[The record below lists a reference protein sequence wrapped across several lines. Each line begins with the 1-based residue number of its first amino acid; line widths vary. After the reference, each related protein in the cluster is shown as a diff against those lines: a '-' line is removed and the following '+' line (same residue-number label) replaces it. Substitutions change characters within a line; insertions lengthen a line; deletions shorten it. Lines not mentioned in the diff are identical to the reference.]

1 MKSTTKFTVRY
12 RRKREGRTNYKKRL
26 ELLKG
31 NKERLVIRRTNTQII
46 MQVVSYSENG
56 DKVLLTVHSGEL
68 QKKGWKHSCKNT
80 PAAYLTGM
88 LTAKKAKAKGI
99 NSAIVDL
106 GLQTPLKG
114 SKVFAAVKGAIDAGL
129 QINANEEIFPSEER
143 IKGNHISGYLDNH
156 KNLTED
162 FEKIRKELTE

>member
-31 NKERLVIRRTNTQII
+31 KTERLVVRRTNTQII
-46 MQVVSYSENG
+46 MQITQYEENG
-56 DKVLLTVHSGEL
+56 DKILLTTQSKEL
-68 QKKGWKHSCKNT
+68 SKKGWKHSYKNT

-88 LTAKKAKAKGI
+88 LTAQKAKAKGI
-99 NSAIVDL
+99 TKVIVDL
-106 GLQTPLKG
+106 GLQTPIKG

-129 QINANEEIFPSEER
+129 EIKANAEIFPSDER
-143 IKGNHISGYLDNH
+143 IKGEHISNYLDNH
-156 KNLTED
+156 KTITQD
-162 FEKIRKELTE
+162 FEKIKKELTE